1 MIEEERPETS
11 VLTEK
16 QPHAGHRRRMRVRFA
31 ESGFDNYQPHEML
44 EQLLFGSYTRGNTN
58 TLAHELLRRFGTLE
72 GVLNVSRDELM
83 TVSGIGEKSAQVILS
98 VRETVSRSI
107 RRQLCGTRLIPE
119 NVPFLADWFLGSHPK
134 GKVCWIECDED
145 RQMVNITA
153 ETLPEPD
160 RESLLAFGER
170 MQGKRGILLAPC
182 GKKAGRWSGESFAF
196 LDGVFGMS
204 GGRLY
209 GAFVLRGRKIVRFWQ
224 NESDR
229 TEEIS
234 EDPGR

>member
-1 MIEEERPETS
+1 
-11 VLTEK
+11 
-16 QPHAGHRRRMRVRFA
+16 MRARFS
-31 ESGFDNYQPHEML
+31 ESGFDSYQPHEML
-44 EQLLFGSYTRGNTN
+44 EQLLFGSYTCGNTN
-58 TLAHELLRRFGTLE
+58 ALAHDLLQRFGTLE
-72 GVLNVSRDELM
+72 GVLNASRDELT
-83 TVSGIGEKSAQVILS
+83 TVSGIGEKSAEVILS
-98 VRETVSRSI
+98 VRETVTGSI
-107 RRQLCGTRLIPE
+107 RRQLTGMKLTRE
-119 NVPFLADWFLGSHPK
+119 NVPFLADWFLGSHPE

-153 ETLPEPD
+153 ETLPAPD

-170 MQGKRGILLAPC
+170 MQGKCGILLAPF

-196 LDGVFGMS
+196 LDGVLGMS
-204 GGRLY
+204 GGRLF
-209 GAFVLRGRKIVRFWQ
+209 GAFVLRDRKIVRFWQ